1 MVSIALHICIDNV
14 YCHISPIAKNFYVG
28 QGPLFFLPFLP
39 LISTIFPFSST
50 ALLQIV
56 PFDIGEK
63 TVLSIVEV
71 QASCSTP
78 TDRPAKGLILI
89 LARSH
94 RTCLFFSVSASVRLQ
109 FSCPGQI
116 GFFERKA
123 LMTLALI
130 LTNLK
135 AFH

>member
-56 PFDIGEK
+56 PFDIGK
-63 TVLSIVEV
+63 KPRTIDIVEV
-71 QASCSTP
+71 QAS
-78 TDRPAKGLILI
+78 
-89 LARSH
+89 
-94 RTCLFFSVSASVRLQ
+94 FMQ
-109 FSCPGQI
+109 Y
-116 GFFERKA
+116 
-123 LMTLALI
+123 
-130 LTNLK
+130 TN
-135 AFH
+135 